1 MQMQTQ
7 NQIENFLFQGKFDEA
22 RESLNNGEN
31 FNGQYLQNN
40 FSQITAKIIEAKE
53 MDFIDRLIKAGFI
66 ETDIYELDSFDKS
79 IFNSLSQNIKDDAES
94 ISFFKEI
101 MSKVDNSNDEISD
114 QTLLGYCI
122 EKEAVPEVIKSLI
135 EDFGCNAQYKNNA
148 QENFIHKIVNNYSL
162 NAGKGQEY
170 IKILLEN
177 GVDINEK
184 NVVGTTPLMYAVK
197 RNKKEYIPLLLE
209 NGADPNETDNL
220 QNSSFYYAVGEQF
233 SIAMYELL
241 AASSSANFNT
251 INKDGRTLLTEFIR
265 MMSDSE
271 HDLNALQRLLSDG
284 ADLNHCAQYYGN
296 PKSGLDYIAEK
307 KSGILKS
314 VLDSG
319 SIDVNEQDNQGNTIL
334 HKVCAYNV
342 NYDAEDAK
350 EIYRKVKLLLENGAD
365 KDITNDKD
373 ENALTLASTDNLKI
387 KTVELLMKA

>member
-1 MQMQTQ
+1 MHTQ
-7 NQIENFLFQGKFDEA
+7 NIIEQYIFQGNLDAA
-22 RESLNNGEN
+22 REAIKNGEA
-31 FNGQYLQNN
+31 FSEQYLKNN
-40 FSQITAKIIEAKE
+40 FSQITAKIFEAKALDLVE
-53 MDFIDRLIKAGFI
+53 ALIKAGFI

-79 IFNSLSQNIKDDAES
+79 IFSSLARNIKGDDES
-94 ISFFKEI
+94 LAFFKEI
-101 MSKVDNSNDEISD
+101 MSKMDNINDEISD

-122 EKEAVPEVIKSLI
+122 EKEAVPEIIKSLI

-148 QENFIHKIVNNYSL
+148 QENLIHKIVNNYSL
-162 NAGKGQEY
+162 NAEKGKEY
-170 IKILLEN
+170 IKTLLEN

-209 NGADPNETDNL
+209 NGADPNEKDN
-220 QNSSFYYAVGEQF
+220 QENSSFYYAAGEQF
-233 SIAMYELL
+233 SMPMYELL
-241 AASSSANFNT
+241 AESSSADFNS

-271 HDLNALQRLLSDG
+271 NDLNSLQRLLSDG
-284 ADLNHCAQYYGN
+284 ADLKHSALYYGN

-319 SIDVNEQDNQGNTIL
+319 SIDINEQDNQGNTIL

-342 NYDAEDAK
+342 NYDAEAAK

-365 KDITNDKD
+365 KDISNDKD
-373 ENALTLASTDNLKI
+373 ETALTLASTDNLKV

>member
-1 MQMQTQ
+1 MQTQ

-53 MDFIDRLIKAGFI
+53 IDFIDRLIKAGFI

-79 IFNSLSQNIKDDAES
+79 IFSSLARNIKDDAES

-148 QENFIHKIVNNYSL
+148 QENFIHKIVNNYSI

-209 NGADPNETDNL
+209 NGAEPNETDNQ

-233 SIAMYELL
+233 SIPMYELL

-251 INKDGRTLLTEFIR
+251 VNKDGRTLLTEFIR

-271 HDLNALQRLLSDG
+271 QDLNALQRLLSDG

-342 NYDAEDAK
+342 NYDAEAAK

-387 KTVELLMKA
+387 KTVELLIKA

>member
-1 MQMQTQ
+1 MQTQ
-7 NQIENFLFQGKFDEA
+7 NIIEQYIFQGNLDAA
-22 RESLNNGEN
+22 REAIKNGES
-31 FNGQYLQNN
+31 FSEQYLKNN
-40 FSQITAKIIEAKE
+40 FSQITAKIFEAKALDLVE
-53 MDFIDRLIKAGFI
+53 ALIKAGFI

-79 IFNSLSQNIKDDAES
+79 IFSSLARNIKGDDES
-94 ISFFKEI
+94 LAFFKEI
-101 MSKVDNSNDEISD
+101 MSKMDNINDEISD

-122 EKEAVPEVIKSLI
+122 EKEAVPEIIKSLI
-135 EDFGCNAQYKNNA
+135 EDFGCNADYKNNA
-148 QENFIHKIVNNYSL
+148 QENLIHKIVNNYSL
-162 NAGKGQEY
+162 NAEKGKEY
-170 IKILLEN
+170 IKTLVEN

-209 NGADPNETDNL
+209 NGADPNEKDN
-220 QNSSFYYAVGEQF
+220 QENSSFYYAVGEQF
-233 SIAMYELL
+233 SMPMYELL
-241 AASSSANFNT
+241 AESSSADFNS

-271 HDLNALQRLLSDG
+271 NDLNSLQRLLSDG
-284 ADLNHCAQYYGN
+284 ADLKHSALYYGN
-296 PKSGLDYIAEK
+296 PKSGIDYVAEK

-319 SIDVNEQDNQGNTIL
+319 SIDINEQDNQGNTIL

-342 NYDAEDAK
+342 NYDAEAAK

-365 KDITNDKD
+365 KDISNDKD
-373 ENALTLASTDNLKI
+373 ETALTLASTDNLKI

>member
-1 MQMQTQ
+1 MQTQ
-7 NQIENFLFQGKFDEA
+7 NIIEQYIFQGNLDAA
-22 RESLNNGEN
+22 REAIKNGES
-31 FNGQYLQNN
+31 FSEQYLKNN
-40 FSQITAKIIEAKE
+40 FSQITAKIFEAKALDLVE
-53 MDFIDRLIKAGFI
+53 ALIKAGFI

-79 IFNSLSQNIKDDAES
+79 IFSSLARNIKGDDES
-94 ISFFKEI
+94 LAFFKEI
-101 MSKVDNSNDEISD
+101 MSKMDNVNDEISD

-122 EKEAVPEVIKSLI
+122 EKEAVPEIIKSLI
-135 EDFGCNAQYKNNA
+135 EDFGCNADYKNNA
-148 QENFIHKIVNNYSL
+148 QENLIHKIVNNYSL
-162 NAGKGQEY
+162 NAEKGKEY
-170 IKILLEN
+170 IKTLVEN

-209 NGADPNETDNL
+209 NGADPNEKDN
-220 QNSSFYYAVGEQF
+220 QENSSFYYAAGEQF
-233 SIAMYELL
+233 SMPMYELL
-241 AASSSANFNT
+241 AESSTADFNS

-271 HDLNALQRLLSDG
+271 NDLNSLQRLLSDG
-284 ADLNHCAQYYGN
+284 ADLKHSALYYGN
-296 PKSGLDYIAEK
+296 PKSGIDYVAEK

-319 SIDVNEQDNQGNTIL
+319 SIDINEQDNQGNTIL

-342 NYDAEDAK
+342 NYDAEAAK

-365 KDITNDKD
+365 KDISNDKD
-373 ENALTLASTDNLKI
+373 ETALTLASTDNLKI

>member
-1 MQMQTQ
+1 MQTQ
-7 NQIENFLFQGKFDEA
+7 NIIEQYIFQGNLDAA
-22 RESLNNGEN
+22 REAIKNGES
-31 FNGQYLQNN
+31 FSEQYLKNN
-40 FSQITAKIIEAKE
+40 FSQITAKIFEAKALDLVE
-53 MDFIDRLIKAGFI
+53 ALIKAGFI

-79 IFNSLSQNIKDDAES
+79 FFSSLARNIKGDDES
-94 ISFFKEI
+94 LAFFKEI
-101 MSKVDNSNDEISD
+101 MSKMDNINDEISD

-122 EKEAVPEVIKSLI
+122 EKEAVPEIIKSLI
-135 EDFGCNAQYKNNA
+135 EDFGCNADYKNNA
-148 QENFIHKIVNNYSL
+148 QENLIHKIVNNYSL
-162 NAGKGQEY
+162 NAEKGKEY
-170 IKILLEN
+170 IKTLVEN

-209 NGADPNETDNL
+209 NGADPNEKDN
-220 QNSSFYYAVGEQF
+220 QENSSFYYAVGEQF
-233 SIAMYELL
+233 SMPMYELL
-241 AASSSANFNT
+241 AESSSADFNS

-271 HDLNALQRLLSDG
+271 NDLNSLQRLLSDG
-284 ADLNHCAQYYGN
+284 ADLKHSALYYGN
-296 PKSGLDYIAEK
+296 PKSGLDYVAEK

-319 SIDVNEQDNQGNTIL
+319 SIDINEQDNQGNTIL

-342 NYDAEDAK
+342 NYDAEAAK

-365 KDITNDKD
+365 KDISNDKD
-373 ENALTLASTDNLKI
+373 ETALTLASTDNLKI

>member
-1 MQMQTQ
+1 MQTQ

-40 FSQITAKIIEAKE
+40 FSQITAKIIEARE

-66 ETDIYELDSFDKS
+66 DTDIYELDSFDKS
-79 IFNSLSQNIKDDAES
+79 IFSSLAQNIKDDAAS

-122 EKEAVPEVIKSLI
+122 EKEAVPEVIRSLI
-135 EDFGCNAQYKNNA
+135 EDFGCNATYKNNA

-162 NAGKGQEY
+162 NAEKGQEY

-209 NGADPNETDNL
+209 NGADPNETDNQ

-233 SIAMYELL
+233 SIPMYELL
-241 AASSSANFNT
+241 AASSSANFDT

-284 ADLNHCAQYYGN
+284 ADLNHCAHYYGN

-342 NYDAEDAK
+342 NYDAEAAK

-373 ENALTLASTDNLKI
+373 ENALTLASADNLKI